1 MSLTGTAEGL
11 LQAIKTRLEAQI
23 AGLHVSDQ
31 IDVITA
37 DANRLAH
44 KGVAILR
51 TGDDVDDAYTTRL
64 AGIVRVVDTVEVQTA
79 WRVDPRDQLTSR
91 DDCLARGRAIREA
104 LTGSWG
110 DAENRRGTYA
120 GSEGPTRHPSSAE
133 WLVLVQTFTFS
144 RFASLG
150 A

>member
-1 MSLTGTAEGL
+1 M

-23 AGLHVSDQ
+23 AGVHVSDQ
-31 IDVITA
+31 IDVVTQ
-37 DANRLAH
+37 DPNRLAH
-44 KGVAILR
+44 KGVALLR
-51 TGDDVDDAYTTRL
+51 IGDEVDDAYTTRL
-64 AGIVRVVDTVEVQTA
+64 AGIVRVTDTVEVQTA
-79 WRVDPRDQLTSR
+79 WRVDPRAQLTSR

-110 DAENRRGTYA
+110 DVENRRGTYA
-120 GSEGPTRHPSSAE
+120 GSEGPTRHPASAE

>member
-1 MSLTGTAEGL
+1 MSTATAESV
-11 LQAIKTRLEAQI
+11 LQAIRTRLEAQI
-23 AGLHVSDQ
+23 TGIHVTDQ
-31 IDVITA
+31 IDAITA
-37 DANRLAH
+37 DPNRLAH
-44 KGVAILR
+44 KGVALLR
-51 TGDDVDDAYTTRL
+51 VGDDVAEEYTTRL
-64 AGIVRVVDTVEVQTA
+64 RGLVRVVDTVQVQTA

-110 DAENRRGTYA
+110 DGDTRRATYA
-120 GSEGPTRHPSSAE
+120 GSDGPSRHPASAE
-133 WLVLVQTFTFS
+133 WLVLVQTFEFS